1 MVDNEDTFTYDNNIV
16 ISTNRLTKAFGKLVA
31 VNDLHLQVMRGDVFG
46 FLGPNGAGKTT
57 TIRML
62 LGLIRP
68 TAGRAIIF
76 GMDNAYQ
83 LPAILQRIGAI
94 VETPAFYPYLSGKDN
109 LHAVAAASGMV
120 SGSASN
126 RRVEEVLE
134 IVELGAQAEDA
145 FRNYSLGMK
154 QRLGIGAALLADPE
168 LVILD
173 EPTNGL
179 DPAGQFEIRQL
190 IQRLSTL
197 GKTIFI
203 SSHFLHDIQQV
214 CNRVAILQKGNL
226 IKQGAV
232 NKLLQQGEQIV
243 IRLNTINETEQ
254 ALTLLQQNKEREY
267 PWIAHVYMDTS
278 KQNMPILRVDAP
290 RTRSAELNALLAQ
303 HNLFAAEIHP
313 QEGSLEEIFLGL
325 TTPPASISPP
335 RPGMAALARDAR
347 DPQFGQ

>member
-1 MVDNEDTFTYDNNIV
+1 MAIEDTFTYDDNIV
-16 ISTNRLTKAFGKLVA
+16 ISTSRLTKAFGKLVA

-46 FLGPNGAGKTT
+46 FLGPNGSGKTT

-83 LPAILQRIGAI
+83 LPEILQRIGAI
-94 VETPAFYPYLSGKDN
+94 VETPVFYPYLSGKDN

-134 IVELGAQAEDA
+134 IVELGNQAKDA
-145 FRNYSLGMK
+145 FRHYSLGMK

-168 LVILD
+168 LVLLD

-203 SSHFLHDIQQV
+203 SSHFLHEIQQV

-226 IKQGAV
+226 IKQGSV
-232 NKLLQQGEQIV
+232 NELLQQSEQIV
-243 IRLNTINETEQ
+243 IRLNTIDETEQ
-254 ALTLLQQNKEREY
+254 ALRVLQQTSVEGL
-267 PWIAHVYMDTS
+267 PWIARVQKDTN
-278 KQNMPILRVDAP
+278 KQNLPILRIDAP
-290 RTRSAELNALLAQ
+290 RARSAELNALLAQ
-303 HNLFAAEIHP
+303 HHLFAAEIHP
-313 QEGSLEEIFLGL
+313 QEGSLEELFLGL
-325 TTPPASISPP
+325 TTPPASISQP
-335 RPGMAALARDAR
+335 RPGMAALARDTNTL
-347 DPQFGQ
+347 